1 MIRTIHLHGKL
12 KKQFGASHRF
22 DIATAAEALRAL
34 NCAFPGDFVAA
45 LKEGSYQLVR
55 GNRHSGMKLD
65 LDLVTSM
72 RLGMADLHIIPALE
86 GAVNSKGVAKTILG
100 TVLIGAAI
108 FMAPAGA
115 GLLGNMSATAFPLLG
130 ANITYGNI
138 ALIGIGLTL
147 AGAASLL
154 AKPIS
159 DTKQEASDSFTI
171 SGPTNSAKQGDAIPL
186 IYGETMVGSVT
197 VSFDS
202 DIEDIGA
209 YAGQTSSL
217 GDSVQSVRTGLGS
230 AIYGGNA

>member
-1 MIRTIHLHGKL
+1 MMRAVHLHGRL

-22 DIATAAEALRAL
+22 DITTAGEALRAL
-34 NCAFPGDFVAA
+34 NCAFPGDFIDA

-72 RLGMADLHIIPALE
+72 RLGMADLHIIPAVE
-86 GAVNSKGVAKTILG
+86 GASNTKGVAKTILG

-115 GLLGNMSATAFPLLG
+115 GLIGNMSATAFPLLG
-130 ANITYGNI
+130 AQITYGNI

-147 AGAASLL
+147 SGAATLL

-159 DTKQEASDSFTI
+159 DTSSETEESFTL
-171 SGPTNSAKQGDAIPL
+171 SGPSNSAKQGDAIPL
-186 IYGETMVGSVT
+186 IYGETIVGSVT

-202 DIEDIGA
+202 DIEDIGS
-209 YAGQTSSL
+209 YAGQTASL
-217 GDSVQSVRTGLGS
+217 GDSVQAVRTGFSS
-230 AIYGGNA
+230 AYYGGQQ